1 MRVWHI
7 ARQVYD
13 PLDGEG
19 PRRIGGRWNSPGR
32 PVVYTAA
39 HLSLSIVEVL
49 VHTDPDLI
57 PDDLTAFEIE
67 VPDTAGIVG
76 VEPGDLPEDW
86 AHIPNHPACRAVGD
100 AWLDR
105 GEHPLLSIP
114 SAIVPEE
121 RNYLLNPAHPAAS
134 GLRVLRSRPF
144 SFDTR
149 LL

>member
-1 MRVWHI
+1 MRVWRI
-7 ARQVYD
+7 ARQIYD
-13 PLDGEG
+13 PLNGEG

-57 PDDLTAFEIE
+57 PDDLTAFQIE
-67 VPDTAGIVG
+67 VPETATITTVA
-76 VEPGDLPEDW
+76 PGDLPRHWTD
-86 AHIPNHPACRAVGD
+86 IPNHAACRELGD

-105 GEHPLLSIP
+105 GEHPVLAVP

-121 RNYLLNPAHPAAS
+121 FNYLINPTHPAAS
-134 GLRVLRSRPF
+134 GLRVIRSRPF
-144 SFDTR
+144 MFDSR

>member
-1 MRVWHI
+1 MRVWRI
-7 ARQVYD
+7 ARQIYD

-67 VPDTAGIVG
+67 VPETATIGCI
-76 VEPGDLPEDW
+76 EPADLP
-86 AHIPNHPACRAVGD
+86 AHWTDIPNHTACRALGD
-100 AWLDR
+100 AWLDS
-105 GEHPLLSIP
+105 GEHPVLAVP

-121 RNYLLNPAHPAAS
+121 TNYLLDPTHPAAS
-134 GLRVLRSRPF
+134 GFRVLRSRPF
-144 SFDTR
+144 TFDSR